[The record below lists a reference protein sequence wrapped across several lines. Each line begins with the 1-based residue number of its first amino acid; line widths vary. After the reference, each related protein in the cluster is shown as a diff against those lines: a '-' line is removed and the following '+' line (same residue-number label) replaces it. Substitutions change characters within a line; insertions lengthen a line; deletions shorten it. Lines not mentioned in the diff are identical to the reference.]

1 MAGPSPGFT
10 FPDRRS
16 LRWDRTRLPQTP
28 SASCRREV
36 LAELECANVATSQS
50 SRRFRCDLMAPSAPS
65 KQLKLN
71 AQARLAPSSPNGE
84 SRAAACGCRA
94 SLKRSGH
101 ACCLNSYPAR
111 HEDFATGFQDAVLS
125 PRSLGTVLLSE
136 PTTIAHVMARH
147 EGCPVPIW
155 LPTFVEAGIPWA
167 LRYLR
172 DLRRDR
178 PHRRTRRLA
187 TIGANRLQS
196 RHFQRVA
203 GASCPVIAGV
213 ALEAFGPLLGQSA
226 DLRSRQL
233 RLCIGREAGVPGRGP
248 ACL

>member
-1 MAGPSPGFT
+1 VRECCDFAVFSPISMRSDGAISAVQAAKAKRSGTTRSFVAK
-10 FPDRRS
+10 RRKPRGRVRVS
-16 LRWDRTRLPQTP
+16 
-28 SASCRREV
+28 RE
-36 LAELECANVATSQS
+36 
-50 SRRFRCDLMAPSAPS
+50 
-65 KQLKLN
+65 
-71 AQARLAPSSPNGE
+71 
-84 SRAAACGCRA
+84 
-94 SLKRSGH
+94 LKRSGH
-101 ACCLNSYPAR
+101 ACCLSSYPAR